1 MDLTPARQ
9 RLVFVVIVIALV
21 GLTSYL
27 IESRHSGA
35 PAAAPS
41 PSASTPSPAGT
52 QGSGVPPSSVPAV
65 TPVPTASGA
74 EIYQWLP
81 FTAADLS
88 AASQTTLT
96 FVKDYSTWSYTES
109 VADYAAK
116 LSPLVT
122 TLELGTLKSGY
133 STAGV
138 AGPRVADK
146 QVSTGSGTIDSIRSF
161 GTGPTSITFVITINE
176 QVTSTQP
183 ASAQTSQYAVTVAS
197 SGGGPWQVTS
207 TQPATTAPP
216 QQYAVTVVSS
226 GGAWQVN
233 DLELSQLG
241 NT

>member
-1 MDLTPARQ
+1 MDLTPGRQ

-27 IESRHSGA
+27 IENRHSGGT
-35 PAAAPS
+35 PAAGPS
-41 PSASTPSPAGT
+41 PSTPQSSVSTSAGT
-52 QGSGVPPSSVPAV
+52 QADGTPPSSVPAA
-65 TPVPTASGA
+65 TPASTASGA

-88 AASQTTLT
+88 GAAQTTLT
-96 FVKDYSTWSYTES
+96 FAKDYSTWSYTES
-109 VADYAAK
+109 ATDYAAK
-116 LSPLVT
+116 MAGLVT
-122 TLELGTLKSGY
+122 SQELATLTSGY

-138 AGPRVADK
+138 AGPRVTDK
-146 QVSTGSGTIDSIRSF
+146 QVSTGTGTIDSIRSF
-161 GTGPTSITFVITINE
+161 GTNPVSITFVVTIN
-176 QVTSTQP
+176 Q
-183 ASAQTSQYAVTVAS
+183 
-197 SGGGPWQVTS
+197 QVTS

-226 GGAWQVN
+226 GGTWQVN

>member
-1 MDLTPARQ
+1 MDLTPGRQ

-27 IESRHSGA
+27 IENRHSG
-35 PAAAPS
+35 AAPS
-41 PSASTPSPAGT
+41 PSARTPSPAGT

-88 AASQTTLT
+88 AAAQTTLT
-96 FVKDYSTWSYTES
+96 FAKDYSTWSYTES
-109 VADYAAK
+109 VTDYAAK

-122 TLELGTLKSGY
+122 TPELATLKSGY

-161 GTGPTSITFVITINE
+161 GAGHVSITFL
-176 QVTSTQP
+176 
-183 ASAQTSQYAVTVAS
+183 VTVNQ
-197 SGGGPWQVTS
+197 QVTS
-207 TQPATTAPP
+207 TQPATAAS

-226 GGAWQVN
+226 GGTWQVN

>member
-1 MDLTPARQ
+1 MDLTPGRQ
-9 RLVFVVIVIALV
+9 RLVFVVIVVALV

-35 PAAAPS
+35 APAAAPS
-41 PSASTPSPAGT
+41 RSASTPSPAGT
-52 QGSGVPPSSVPAV
+52 QGSGIPPSSVPAV

-88 AASQTTLT
+88 AAAQTTLT
-96 FVKDYSTWSYTES
+96 FAKDYSTWSYTES
-109 VADYAAK
+109 VTDYAAK

-122 TLELGTLKSGY
+122 TQELATLKSGY

-138 AGPRVADK
+138 AGPRVQDK
-146 QVSTGSGTIDSIRSF
+146 QVSTGSGTINSIRSF
-161 GTGPTSITFVITINE
+161 GAGPVSITFV
-176 QVTSTQP
+176 VTLNQ
-183 ASAQTSQYAVTVAS
+183 
-197 SGGGPWQVTS
+197 QVTS

-216 QQYAVTVVSS
+216 QKYAVTLVSS
-226 GGAWQVN
+226 GGAWQVS

>member
-1 MDLTPARQ
+1 MDLPPGRQ
-9 RLVFVVIVIALV
+9 RLVCVVIVIALV

-35 PAAAPS
+35 APAATPS
-41 PSASTPSPAGT
+41 PSASTPAPAGPRA
-52 QGSGVPPSSVPAV
+52 SGVPPSSVPAV

-96 FVKDYSTWSYTES
+96 FAKDYSTWSYTES
-109 VADYAAK
+109 VTDYAAK

-122 TLELGTLKSGY
+122 TQELATLKSGY

-138 AGPRVADK
+138 AGPRVQDK

-161 GTGPTSITFVITINE
+161 GAGPVSITFV
-176 QVTSTQP
+176 VTLNQ
-183 ASAQTSQYAVTVAS
+183 
-197 SGGGPWQVTS
+197 QVTS

-216 QQYAVTVVSS
+216 QRYAVTVVSS
-226 GGAWQVN
+226 GGAWQVS

-241 NT
+241 NR